1 MGLVITLIIVGL
13 ILILAEI
20 LLIPGI
26 GVAGILGLLA
36 MGGSCYY
43 SFYEFGNTV
52 GTIVTVANS
61 VLLIC
66 TLIYVLRAKTWKRM
80 SLETNIDSKAVED
93 DSSYV
98 SLGDKG
104 IALTRLA
111 PMGTVRFGDRVAEV
125 RAVEGII
132 DPGTEVE
139 VAMIEDRRIY
149 VSVAYSEEI

>member
-43 SFYEFGNTV
+43 SFCEFGNTV

-104 IALTRLA
+104 VALTRLA

>member
-43 SFYEFGNTV
+43 SFHEFGNTV

-104 IALTRLA
+104 VALTRLA